1 MSAVQPTP
9 RCTKQTHKIPLRTYL
24 PIFWEIIY
32 EYGVFIIDGQYLLS
46 HGHLDLVKGWGRLG
60 LKTIRYAVALRPGI
74 EIRYPLLF
82 RRNSVQN
89 SLRILEEFSS
99 HQQNSNLFGVF
110 LIRILQMRAEFQM
123 HQNSYSSDD
132 LYICST
138 LSQV

>member
-89 SLRILEEFSS
+89 SLGFSK
-99 HQQNSNLFGVF
+99 NSALISKIQTYLVF
-110 LIRILQMRAEFQM
+110 F
-123 HQNSYSSDD
+123 
-132 LYICST
+132 
-138 LSQV
+138 